1 MIDQSPTLRSI
12 LNVSH
17 DEATR
22 RIVAAVDESVW
33 ESVQIPKRLRHRAA
47 RKIAATLDAFLST
60 SVTGLVSGALEGCR
74 ELATYADGKDHDV
87 DNFELSV
94 ASEHEPS
101 VDLKVNGLTPQT
113 LTFPVAVSIQFSGA
127 TLVICRGRVMAMKT
141 GRCVVSGTLNC
152 ENVELFKRPESP
164 FKIRSELQFGAGI
177 PIHGSRH

>member
-1 MIDQSPTLRSI
+1 MRDQSSTLRSI

-33 ESVQIPKRLRHRAA
+33 ESVQIPKRLRAGAA

-74 ELATYADGKDHDV
+74 ELARYADGTDHAV

-94 ASEHEPS
+94 VSEHEPS
-101 VDLKVNGLTPQT
+101 VDLRMDGLRPKT
-113 LTFPVAVSIQFSGA
+113 LTFPVAVSIRFSGA
-127 TLVICRGRVMAMKT
+127 TLVISRGRVMAMKT
-141 GRCVVSGTLNC
+141 GRCVASGTLNC

-164 FKIRSELQFGAGI
+164 FKMRSEMQFGAGI
-177 PIHGSRH
+177 PIHGARH